1 MNPKHEYRIVI
12 TAPFEI
18 EGNWAEMKPTH
29 QIEDDIKQVKEVLN
43 KMRPGEECQV
53 GIEYR
58 EVLYVL
64 TEVTTRAGYDCQVDE
79 VDIKTQIFNSHKDAF
94 EMLEKEYEK
103 TYAPREELL
112 IEADLCGDNAFI
124 IFADWTRVDWKIE
137 EIETFRMW

>member
-18 EGNWAEMKPTH
+18 KGNWAEMKPTH

-43 KMRPGEECQV
+43 KMRPGEECEV

-94 EMLEKEYEK
+94 ETLEKEYEK
-103 TYAPREELL
+103 TYVLKEELL
-112 IEADLCGDNAFI
+112 IEADLCGDDAFV
-124 IFADWTRVDWKIE
+124 IFTDWTRVDWKIE
-137 EIETFRMW
+137 EIETFRMR

>member
-43 KMRPGEECQV
+43 KMRPGEECKV

-58 EVLYVL
+58 EMLYVL
-64 TEVTTRAGYDCQVDE
+64 ITVWTCAGYDCQVDE
-79 VDIKTQIFNSHKDAF
+79 VGIKTRIFNSHKDAF
-94 EMLEKEYEK
+94 ETLEKEYEK
-103 TYAPREELL
+103 AYTASEEHI

-137 EIETFRMW
+137 EVEVFKC